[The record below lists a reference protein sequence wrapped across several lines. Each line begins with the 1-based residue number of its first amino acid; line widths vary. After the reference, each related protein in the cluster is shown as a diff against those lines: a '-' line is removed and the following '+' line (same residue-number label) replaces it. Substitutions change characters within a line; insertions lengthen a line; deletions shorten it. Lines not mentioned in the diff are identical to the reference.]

1 MPKAAV
7 YNVSGEQVSE
17 MELKDSVFGVEINE
31 HAMHQ
36 VVKNQ
41 LANKRQGTKGTLSRG
56 EVRGGGRKPWRQKG
70 TGRARHGT
78 IRSPIWVGG
87 GVTFAPKSRDYSY
100 TLPKKLRRVAMK
112 SALSSKVASEQ
123 IKILEEL
130 KLDGPKTKE
139 MANILKSLEAG
150 KKALI
155 VITDN
160 DEAIVRSAKNIP
172 GVQTISVNT
181 LNVYDILKYDHF
193 IITKDAVERVEEV
206 YA

>member
-41 LANKRQGTKGTLSRG
+41 LANKRQGTKGTLTRG

-78 IRSPIWVGG
+78 IRSPLWVGG
-87 GVTFAPKSRDYSY
+87 GVTFAPKGRDYSY
-100 TLPKKLRRVAMK
+100 TLPKKLKRVAMK
-112 SALSSKVASEQ
+112 SALSSKVANEQ

-130 KLDGPKTKE
+130 KLDAPKTKE

-193 IITKDAVERVEEV
+193 IITKAAVERVEEV

>member
-41 LANKRQGTKGTLSRG
+41 LANKRQGTKSTLTRA

-78 IRSPIWVGG
+78 IRSPLWVGG
-87 GVTFAPKSRDYSY
+87 GITFAPKSRDFNY
-100 TLPKKLRRVAMK
+100 TLPKKLKRVAMK

-130 KLDGPKTKE
+130 KLDAPKTKE

>member
-1 MPKAAV
+1 
-7 YNVSGEQVSE
+7 
-17 MELKDSVFGVEINE
+17 
-31 HAMHQ
+31 
-36 VVKNQ
+36 
-41 LANKRQGTKGTLSRG
+41 
-56 EVRGGGRKPWRQKG
+56 
-70 TGRARHGT
+70 
-78 IRSPIWVGG
+78 
-87 GVTFAPKSRDYSY
+87 
-100 TLPKKLRRVAMK
+100 MK

-130 KLDGPKTKE
+130 KLDAPKTKE

>member
-41 LANKRQGTKGTLSRG
+41 LANKRQGTKSVLTRS

-78 IRSPIWVGG
+78 IRSPLWVGG

-100 TLPKKLRRVAMK
+100 TLPKKLKRVAMK

-130 KLDGPKTKE
+130 KLDAPKTKE